1 LPSSFSPPP
10 GKDFCTWAVIPRTPK
25 LAYVLVAVICGK
37 HKKDMYGVVEKI
49 FTIEDQLEAAAAN
62 HSNKVC
68 FVFLFPPFFCKHMK
82 S

>member
-25 LAYVLVAVICGK
+25 LAYVLVAFICGK

-49 FTIEDQLEAAAAN
+49 FTIEDQLEAAN

-68 FVFLFPPFFCKHMK
+68 FVFSFP
-82 S
+82 SSSANI

>member
-25 LAYVLVAVICGK
+25 LAYVLVAFICGK

-49 FTIEDQLEAAAAN
+49 FTIEDQLEAAAAK

-68 FVFLFPPFFCKHMK
+68 FGFSFPP
-82 S
+82 SSANI